1 MRWHGVLKQPPK
13 CGLPWMLTWNNI
25 NQSAEI
31 TSGRQSSW
39 GGLLWLHSWVFGH
52 SHTGAVV
59 VTAGQPCRHVAGR
72 QRVILREL
80 TLSQRVVAAKFLEE
94 FEKNKKQF
102 VISRRVVGKEATWG
116 SLTIIMQKYL
126 RTQKLLS
133 ELRFCVDE
141 GVKPNA
147 RNENFFS
154 TYQNRGN

>member
-13 CGLPWMLTWNNI
+13 CSLPWMLTWNNI
-25 NQSAEI
+25 NQRAEI

-94 FEKNKKQF
+94 YEKKNKKHNVWSAGEGWWEKKPHGAVWQPSCGN
-102 VISRRVVGKEATWG
+102 I
-116 SLTIIMQKYL
+116 
-126 RTQKLLS
+126 S
-133 ELRFCVDE
+133 ELR
-141 GVKPNA
+141 
-147 RNENFFS
+147 NFSLNYDSVLMRELSLTPEMKTFF
-154 TYQNRGN
+154 